1 MTITGDEVV
10 LSGIDPARVKR
21 GSYFVLSR
29 DWKYVAAVEVTSVTD
44 STAKARIL
52 TRFRS
57 STIQE
62 GDLAVRVD
70 TFADLW
76 GVLPDSIRKEI
87 LSARVLGEARA
98 KLRLLRAMQGG
109 VR

>member
-1 MTITGDEVV
+1 MTITGDEVAI
-10 LSGIDPARVKR
+10 SGVDPARVKR
-21 GSYFVLSR
+21 GTCFVLSR

-62 GDLAVRVD
+62 GDLGERVD
-70 TFADLW
+70 TLAELW
-76 GVLPDSIRKEI
+76 SVLPDSIRKEI
-87 LSARVLGEARA
+87 LSARVLAEARA
-98 KLRLLRAMQGG
+98 KLRLLRLMKGG
-109 VR
+109 AR